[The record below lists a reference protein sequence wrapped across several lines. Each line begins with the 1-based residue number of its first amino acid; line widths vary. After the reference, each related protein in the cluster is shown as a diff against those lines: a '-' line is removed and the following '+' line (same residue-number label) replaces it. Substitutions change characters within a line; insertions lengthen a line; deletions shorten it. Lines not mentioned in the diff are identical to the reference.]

1 VREPTPPSAE
11 EAELVDCMRAYQ
23 AGSLAAFERL
33 HAAVAGELRRFFAAG
48 ARDAGAAQDLVQETL
63 LELHRARRTYLPPLP
78 VRPWVFGIARNVERR
93 HRREVARRRR
103 VLAEEDAAPE
113 PASVP
118 SAVENADLRTA
129 LRALPA
135 SRRSPWVLHHVH
147 GLSFAEIAG
156 RLGIGAGAAKLRSSR
171 ASRAL
176 RSFFRA
182 EEPPDE

>member
-1 VREPTPPSAE
+1 
-11 EAELVDCMRAYQ
+11 MRAYQ
-23 AGSLAAFERL
+23 AGSLEAFERL
-33 HAAVAGELRRFFAAG
+33 YRALGGELLRFFTAAV
-48 ARDAGAAQDLVQETL
+48 RDPAWAQDLVQETL

-93 HRREVARRRR
+93 HRRDGARRRR
-103 VLAEEDAAPE
+103 VLADGEPPAE
-113 PASVP
+113 PATRTL
-118 SAVENADLRTA
+118 AVESSDLRDA

-135 SRRSPWVLHHVH
+135 GRRSAWVLHHVH

-176 RSFFRA
+176 RAFLRG
-182 EEPPDE
+182 EERPDE